1 MSTAVAVAVVGSS
14 GRMGGLVTQ
23 ILAESENFD
32 VHARIG
38 RHDSLDQMEG
48 ADVVI
53 DVSAPASS
61 PDIVTAALDRRIPIV
76 VGTSGWTSERIAP
89 VERRIAADPTLSAL
103 FIPNFSLGSALA
115 TRFAELAAPHF
126 ESIEIIEA
134 HHSGKTDSPS
144 GTAIRTAELIGAA
157 RVELGPVA
165 APHADQ
171 RARGQQIASVPVH
184 SLRMSGVSARQEVVL
199 GGSGETV
206 RIIHE
211 TLSDD
216 SYEPGI
222 LLSLREATT
231 RTGLVVGLGALLG
244 L

>member
-1 MSTAVAVAVVGSS
+1 MATSVAVVGST
-14 GRMGGLVTQ
+14 GRMGGLVTRL
-23 ILAESENFD
+23 LAESEQYD

-38 RHDSLDQMEG
+38 RQDSLDQLEG

-53 DVSAPASS
+53 DVSVPAVS
-61 PDIVTAALDRRIPIV
+61 PQVVTAALDRGIPIV
-76 VGTSGWTSERIAP
+76 VGTSGWTNERLAP
-89 VERRIAADPTLSAL
+89 FASRITADPTLTAL

-126 ESIEIIEA
+126 ESIEIVEA
-134 HHSGKTDSPS
+134 HHAAKTDSPS
-144 GTAIRTAELIGAA
+144 GTAIRTAELMAAA
-157 RVELGPVA
+157 RAELGPVA

-171 RARGQQIASVPVH
+171 RARGQQVASVPVH

-211 TLSDD
+211 TLSDE

-231 RTGLVVGLGALLG
+231 RTGMIVGLGALLG

>member
-1 MSTAVAVAVVGSS
+1 MATSVAVVGST
-14 GRMGGLVTQ
+14 GRMGGLVTRL
-23 ILAESENFD
+23 LAESEQYD

-38 RHDSLDQMEG
+38 RQDSLDQLEG

-53 DVSAPASS
+53 DVSAPAIS
-61 PDIVTAALDRRIPIV
+61 PQVVTAALDLRLPIV
-76 VGTSGWTSERIAP
+76 VGTSGWTSERLAP
-89 VERRIAADPTLSAL
+89 VASRITADPTLTAL

-126 ESIEIIEA
+126 ESIEIVEA
-134 HHSGKTDSPS
+134 HHAGKTDSPS

-157 RVELGPVA
+157 RAELGPVA

-171 RARGQQIASVPVH
+171 RARGQQVASVPVH
-184 SLRMSGVSARQEVVL
+184 SLRMSGVNARQEVVL

-211 TLSDD
+211 TLSDE

-222 LLSLREATT
+222 LLALREATS
-231 RTGLVVGLGALLG
+231 RTGMVVGLGALLG

>member
-1 MSTAVAVAVVGSS
+1 MSTAVAVAVVGST
-14 GRMGGLVTQ
+14 GRLGRLVTQ
-23 ILAESENFD
+23 IISESENFD

-38 RHDSLDQMEG
+38 RNDSLDQLEG

-53 DVSAPASS
+53 DVTVPASS
-61 PDIVTAALDRRIPIV
+61 PEVVTAALDRRIPIV

-89 VERRIAADPTLSAL
+89 VERRITADPTLTAF

-115 TRFAELAAPHF
+115 TRFAEFAAPHF

-134 HHSGKTDSPS
+134 HHAAKTDSPS

-157 RVELGPVA
+157 RAELGPVA

-171 RARGQQIASVPVH
+171 RARGQQVASVPVH
-184 SLRMSGVSARQEVVL
+184 SLRMSGVSARQEVVF

-211 TLSDD
+211 TLSDE

>member
-1 MSTAVAVAVVGSS
+1 MATKVAVVGST
-14 GRMGGLVTQ
+14 GRMGGLVTRL
-23 ILAESENFD
+23 LAESEDFD

-38 RHDSLDQMEG
+38 RHDPIDRVDG

-53 DVSAPASS
+53 DVSVPASS
-61 PDIVTAALDRRIPIV
+61 PDVVNAVLDRGIPIV
-76 VGTSGWTSERIAP
+76 VGTSGWTSDRIAP
-89 VERRIAADPTLSAL
+89 IERRLAADPTLTTF
-103 FIPNFSLGSALA
+103 FIPNFSLGSVLA

-126 ESIEIIEA
+126 GSIEIVEA
-134 HHSGKTDSPS
+134 HHAGKTDSPS

-157 RVELGPVA
+157 RADLGPVA

-171 RARGQQIASVPVH
+171 RARGQQVASVPVH
-184 SLRMSGVSARQEVVL
+184 SLRMAGIAARQEVVF
-199 GGSGETV
+199 GGTGETV

-211 TLSDD
+211 TLSDE

-222 LLSLREATT
+222 LLSLREATI
-231 RTGLVVGLGALLG
+231 RKGLIVGLGPLLG

>member
-1 MSTAVAVAVVGSS
+1 MVTSVAIVGSS
-14 GRMGGLVTQ
+14 GRMGGL
-23 ILAESENFD
+23 IDRLLSSGDGFD

-38 RHDSLDQMEG
+38 RHDPLDQIDG
-48 ADVVI
+48 ADIVI
-53 DVSAPASS
+53 DVSTPATS
-61 PDIVTAALDRRIPIV
+61 PGVVAAALDRRIPIV

-89 VERRIAADPTLSAL
+89 VAARITAEPEQTAL
-103 FIPNFSLGSALA
+103 IIPNFSLGSALA

-134 HHSGKTDSPS
+134 HHAGKADSPS
-144 GTAIRTAELIGAA
+144 GTAIRTAELIAAA

-171 RARGQQIASVPVH
+171 RARGQQVASVPVH
-184 SLRMSGVSARQEVVL
+184 SMRMSGVSARQEVVL

-206 RIIHE
+206 RIVHE
-211 TLSDD
+211 TLSDS

-222 LLSLREATT
+222 LLALGAAKPGG
-231 RTGLVVGLGALLG
+231 GLVVGLGALLG

>member
-1 MSTAVAVAVVGSS
+1 MATSVAIVGAS
-14 GRMGGLVTQ
+14 GRMGRL
-23 ILAESENFD
+23 IDDLLSASDDFD

-38 RHDSLDQMEG
+38 RDDSLDQLDG

-53 DVSAPASS
+53 DVSLPAVS
-61 PDIVTAALDRRIPIV
+61 PQVVEAALDRRIPVV
-76 VGTSGWTSERIAP
+76 VGTSGWTTDRLAP
-89 VERRIAADPTLSAL
+89 VASRIAADPELTAIV
-103 FIPNFSLGSALA
+103 IPNFSLGSALA

-134 HHSGKTDSPS
+134 HHAAKTDSPS
-144 GTAIRTAELIGAA
+144 GTALRTAELIAAA
-157 RVELGPVA
+157 RADLGPVA

-171 RARGQQIASVPVH
+171 RARGQLVAGVPVH

-199 GGSGETV
+199 GGTGETV
-206 RIIHE
+206 RLVHE
-211 TLSDD
+211 TLSDA

-222 LLSLREATT
+222 LMALRAATST
-231 RTGLVVGLGALLG
+231 TGLVVGLGALLG

>member
-1 MSTAVAVAVVGSS
+1 MATSVAVVGST
-14 GRMGGLVTQ
+14 GRMGGLVTRL
-23 ILAESENFD
+23 LAESEGYD

-38 RHDSLDQMEG
+38 RQDSLDQLEG

-53 DVSAPASS
+53 DVSVPAVS
-61 PDIVTAALDRRIPIV
+61 PQVVTAALDLRLPIV
-76 VGTSGWTSERIAP
+76 VGTSGWTSERLAP
-89 VERRIAADPTLSAL
+89 FASRIAADPTLTAL

-126 ESIEIIEA
+126 ESIEIVEA
-134 HHSGKTDSPS
+134 HHAGKTDSPS

-157 RVELGPVA
+157 RAELGPVA

-171 RARGQQIASVPVH
+171 RARGQQVASVPVH

-211 TLSDD
+211 TLSDE

-222 LLSLREATT
+222 LLSLREATS
-231 RTGLVVGLGALLG
+231 RTGFVVGLGALLG

>member
-1 MSTAVAVAVVGSS
+1 MATSVAVVGST
-14 GRMGGLVTQ
+14 GRMGGLVTRL
-23 ILAESENFD
+23 LAESEQYD

-38 RHDSLDQMEG
+38 LQDSLDQLEG

-53 DVSAPASS
+53 DVSVPAVS
-61 PDIVTAALDRRIPIV
+61 PQVVTAALDRGIPIV
-76 VGTSGWTSERIAP
+76 VGTSGWTNERLAP
-89 VERRIAADPTLSAL
+89 FASRIAADPAL
-103 FIPNFSLGSALA
+103 TAFFIPNFSLGSALA

-126 ESIEIIEA
+126 ESIEIVEA
-134 HHSGKTDSPS
+134 HHAAKTDSPS

-157 RVELGPVA
+157 RAELGPVA

-171 RARGQQIASVPVH
+171 RARGQQVASVPVH

-211 TLSDD
+211 TLSDE

-222 LLSLREATT
+222 LLSLREATA
-231 RTGLVVGLGALLG
+231 RTGMIVGLGALLG

>member
-1 MSTAVAVAVVGSS
+1 MATSVAVVGST
-14 GRMGGLVTQ
+14 GRMGGLVTRL
-23 ILAESENFD
+23 LAESENFD

-38 RHDSLDQMEG
+38 RQDSLDQLEG

-53 DVSAPASS
+53 DVSVPAAS
-61 PDIVTAALDRRIPIV
+61 PEVVTAALDRGIPIV
-76 VGTSGWTSERIAP
+76 VGTSGWTSERLAP
-89 VERRIAADPTLSAL
+89 FESRIAADPTLTAL

-134 HHSGKTDSPS
+134 HHAAKTDSPS

-157 RVELGPVA
+157 RAELGPVA

-171 RARGQQIASVPVH
+171 RARGQQVASVPVH
-184 SLRMSGVSARQEVVL
+184 SLRMSGVSARQEVVF

-211 TLSDD
+211 TLSDE

-222 LLSLREATT
+222 LLSLREATS

>member
-1 MSTAVAVAVVGSS
+1 MSTAVAVVGST
-14 GRMGGLVTQ
+14 GRMGRLVTQ
-23 ILAESENFD
+23 IISESEEYD

-38 RHDSLDQMEG
+38 RQDSLDQLEG

-53 DVSAPASS
+53 DVSVPAAS
-61 PDIVTAALDRRIPIV
+61 PQVVTAALDRGIPIV
-76 VGTSGWTSERIAP
+76 VGTSGWTNERLAP
-89 VERRIAADPTLSAL
+89 FASRITADPTLTAL

-126 ESIEIIEA
+126 ESIEIVEA
-134 HHSGKTDSPS
+134 HHAAKTDSPS

-157 RVELGPVA
+157 RAELGPVA

-171 RARGQQIASVPVH
+171 RARGQQVASVPVH

-211 TLSDD
+211 TLSDE

-222 LLSLREATT
+222 LLSLREATA

>member
-1 MSTAVAVAVVGSS
+1 MVTSVAIVGSS
-14 GRMGGLVTQ
+14 GRMGGLVDRLLT
-23 ILAESENFD
+23 AGEHFD

-38 RHDSLDQMEG
+38 RGDPLEQIEG

-53 DVSAPASS
+53 DVSVPAAS
-61 PDIVTAALDRRIPIV
+61 PGVVEAALDLRLPIV
-76 VGTSGWTSERIAP
+76 VGTSGWTTDRIAP
-89 VERRIAADPTLSAL
+89 VAARLAADPELTAL

-134 HHSGKTDSPS
+134 HHARKTDSPS

-157 RVELGPVA
+157 RSELGPVA

-171 RARGQQIASVPVH
+171 RARGQLVANVPVH
-184 SLRMSGVSARQEVVL
+184 SLRMAGVSARQEVVL
-199 GGSGETV
+199 GGAGETV
-206 RIIHE
+206 RIVHE
-211 TLSDD
+211 TLSDE

-222 LLSLREATT
+222 LLALAAAKPGA
-231 RTGLVVGLGALLG
+231 GLVVGLGTLLG

>member
-1 MSTAVAVAVVGSS
+1 MATSVAVVGST
-14 GRMGGLVTQ
+14 GRMGGLVTRL
-23 ILAESENFD
+23 LAESEQYD

-38 RHDSLDQMEG
+38 REDSLDQLEG

-53 DVSAPASS
+53 DVSVPAVS
-61 PDIVTAALDRRIPIV
+61 PQVVTAALDLRLPIV
-76 VGTSGWTSERIAP
+76 VGTSGWTNERLAP
-89 VERRIAADPTLSAL
+89 FASRIAADPTLTAL

-126 ESIEIIEA
+126 ESIEIVEA
-134 HHSGKTDSPS
+134 HHAAKTDSPS

-157 RVELGPVA
+157 RAELGPVA

-171 RARGQQIASVPVH
+171 RARGQQVGSVPVH

-211 TLSDD
+211 TLSDE

-222 LLSLREATT
+222 LLSLREATS

>member
-1 MSTAVAVAVVGSS
+1 MSIAVAVVGSS
-14 GRMGGLVTQ
+14 GRMGTL
-23 ILAESENFD
+23 IDRLLSESEQYD

-38 RHDSLDQMEG
+38 RHDPLDEIEG

-53 DVSAPASS
+53 DVSLPAVS
-61 PDIVTAALDRRIPIV
+61 PDVVAAALDRGIPIV
-76 VGTSGWTSERIAP
+76 VGTSGWTSERLAP
-89 VERRIAADPTLSAL
+89 VASRVAANPELTAI

-126 ESIEIIEA
+126 ESIEIVES
-134 HHSGKTDSPS
+134 HHDAKTDSPS

-157 RVELGPVA
+157 RAELGPVA
-165 APHADQ
+165 APYADQ
-171 RARGQQIASVPVH
+171 RARGQQVASVPVH
-184 SLRMSGVSARQEVVL
+184 SLRMSGISARQEVVL

-211 TLSDD
+211 TLSDE
-216 SYEPGI
+216 SYAPGI
-222 LLSLREATT
+222 MLALREAQT
-231 RTGLVVGLGALLG
+231 RKGFVVGLGALLG

>member
-1 MSTAVAVAVVGSS
+1 MVTAVAIVGSA
-14 GRMGGLVTQ
+14 GRMGGLVDR
-23 ILAESENFD
+23 LLSESEEFD

-38 RHDSLDQMEG
+38 RGDPLDGIEG

-53 DVSAPASS
+53 DVSLPAVS
-61 PDIVTAALDRRIPIV
+61 PDVVDAALDRGIPIV
-76 VGTSGWTSERIAP
+76 VGTSGWTADRIAP
-89 VERRIAADPTLSAL
+89 VERRVLADPAL
-103 FIPNFSLGSALA
+103 TAVFVPNFSLGSALA

-134 HHSGKTDSPS
+134 HHAGKTDSPS
-144 GTAIRTAELIGAA
+144 GTAIRTAELIAAA
-157 RVELGPVA
+157 RGDLGPVA

-171 RARGQQIASVPVH
+171 RARGQLVTGVPVH

-199 GGSGETV
+199 GGTGETV
-206 RIIHE
+206 RLVHE
-211 TLSDD
+211 TLSDA

-222 LLSLREATT
+222 LLALRAATS

>member
-1 MSTAVAVAVVGSS
+1 MATSVAVVGST
-14 GRMGGLVTQ
+14 GRMGGLVTRL
-23 ILAESENFD
+23 LAEREDFD

-38 RHDSLDQMEG
+38 RQDSLDQIDG

-53 DVSAPASS
+53 DVSVPAAS
-61 PDIVTAALDRRIPIV
+61 PEVVAAALDRGIPIV

-89 VERRIAADPTLSAL
+89 VERRVAANPGLTAL

-115 TRFAELAAPHF
+115 SRFAELAAPHF

-134 HHSGKTDSPS
+134 HHAGKTDSPS
-144 GTAIRTAELIGAA
+144 GTAIQTAERIGAA
-157 RVELGPVA
+157 RAELGPVA

-171 RARGQQIASVPVH
+171 RARGQQVASVPVH
-184 SLRMSGVSARQEVVL
+184 SLRMSGVLARQEVVF
-199 GGSGETV
+199 GGAGETV
-206 RIIHE
+206 RIVHE

-222 LLSLREATT
+222 LLALRAATST
-231 RTGLVVGLGALLG
+231 TGLVVGLGALLG

>member
-1 MSTAVAVAVVGSS
+1 MATSVAVVGST
-14 GRMGGLVTQ
+14 GRMGGLITRV
-23 ILAESENFD
+23 LAESEQYD

-38 RHDSLDQMEG
+38 RHDSLDQLDG

-53 DVSAPASS
+53 DVSLPAVS
-61 PDIVTAALDRRIPIV
+61 PAVVEAALDRRIPIV

-89 VERRIAADPTLSAL
+89 VQRRVDADPELGVL

-126 ESIEIIEA
+126 ESIEIVEA
-134 HHSGKTDSPS
+134 HHVGKTDSPS

-157 RVELGPVA
+157 RADLGPVA

-171 RARGQQIASVPVH
+171 RARGQQVASVPVH
-184 SLRMSGVSARQEVVL
+184 SLRMAGVNARQEVVL
-199 GGSGETV
+199 GGTGETV
-206 RIIHE
+206 RIVHE
-211 TLSDD
+211 TLSDE
-216 SYEPGI
+216 SYVPGI
-222 LLSLREATT
+222 LFALRAAPVT
-231 RTGLVVGLGALLG
+231 RGVVVGLGALLG

>member
-1 MSTAVAVAVVGSS
+1 MATSVAIVGAS
-14 GRMGGLVTQ
+14 GRMGRLVDD
-23 ILAESENFD
+23 LLSASDDFD

-38 RHDSLDQMEG
+38 RGDPLSQLDG

-53 DVSAPASS
+53 DVSLPAVS
-61 PDIVTAALDRRIPIV
+61 PDVVSAALDRRIPVV
-76 VGTSGWTSERIAP
+76 VGTSGWTADRIAP
-89 VERRIAADPTLSAL
+89 VASRVEADPELTAI

-126 ESIEIIEA
+126 ESIEILEA
-134 HHSGKTDSPS
+134 HHAGKTDSPS
-144 GTAIRTAELIGAA
+144 GTAIRTAELIAAA
-157 RVELGPVA
+157 RAELGPVA

-171 RARGQQIASVPVH
+171 RARGQQVAGVPVH

-199 GGSGETV
+199 GGAGETV
-206 RIIHE
+206 RIVHE
-211 TLSDD
+211 TLSDS

-222 LLSLREATT
+222 LLSLRAARST
-231 RTGLVVGLGALLG
+231 TGLVVGLGALLG

>member
-1 MSTAVAVAVVGSS
+1 MSIAVAVVGSS
-14 GRMGGLVTQ
+14 GRMGTL
-23 ILAESENFD
+23 IDRLLSESEQYD

-38 RHDSLDQMEG
+38 RHDPLDEIEG

-53 DVSAPASS
+53 DVSLPAVS
-61 PDIVTAALDRRIPIV
+61 PDVVAAALDRGIPIV
-76 VGTSGWTSERIAP
+76 VGTSGWTSERLAP
-89 VERRIAADPTLSAL
+89 VASRVVANPELTAI

-126 ESIEIIEA
+126 ESIEIVES
-134 HHSGKTDSPS
+134 HHDAKTDSPS

-157 RVELGPVA
+157 RAELGPVA
-165 APHADQ
+165 APYADQ
-171 RARGQQIASVPVH
+171 RARGQQVASVPVH
-184 SLRMSGVSARQEVVL
+184 SLRMSGISARQEVVL

-211 TLSDD
+211 TLSDE
-216 SYEPGI
+216 SYAPGI
-222 LLSLREATT
+222 MLALREAQT
-231 RTGLVVGLGALLG
+231 RKGFVVGLGALLG

>member
-1 MSTAVAVAVVGSS
+1 MATSVAVVGST
-14 GRMGGLVTQ
+14 GRMGGLVTRL
-23 ILAESENFD
+23 LAESDDFD

-38 RHDSLDQMEG
+38 RQDPLDQVDG

-53 DVSAPASS
+53 DVSVPAAS
-61 PDIVTAALDRRIPIV
+61 PAIVAAILDRGIPIV

-89 VERRIAADPTLSAL
+89 VERRIAADPTLTAF

-115 TRFAELAAPHF
+115 SRFAELGAPHF

-134 HHSGKTDSPS
+134 HHAGKTDSPS
-144 GTAIRTAELIGAA
+144 GTAVRTAELIGAA
-157 RVELGPVA
+157 RADLGPVA

-171 RARGQQIASVPVH
+171 RARGQQVASVPVH
-184 SLRMSGVSARQEVVL
+184 SLRMSGVGARQEVVF

-206 RIIHE
+206 RIVHE
-211 TLSDD
+211 TLSDE

-222 LLSLREATT
+222 LLSLRAATS

>member
-1 MSTAVAVAVVGSS
+1 MVTSVAIVGSS
-14 GRMGGLVTQ
+14 GRMGGL
-23 ILAESENFD
+23 IDRMLSASDDFD

-38 RHDSLDQMEG
+38 RADSLDQLDG

-53 DVSAPASS
+53 DVSLPAVS
-61 PDIVTAALDRRIPIV
+61 PEVVSAALDRRIPIV
-76 VGTSGWTSERIAP
+76 VGTSGWTSDRIAP
-89 VERRIAADPTLSAL
+89 VAVRIAADPELTAL
-103 FIPNFSLGSALA
+103 VIPNFSLGSALA
-115 TRFAELAAPHF
+115 TRFAELAAPYF

-134 HHSGKTDSPS
+134 HHAGKSDSPS

-157 RVELGPVA
+157 RAEIGPVA

-171 RARGQQIASVPVH
+171 RARGQQVASVPVH
-184 SLRMSGVSARQEVVL
+184 SMRMSGVSARQEVVL
-199 GGSGETV
+199 GGAGETV
-206 RIIHE
+206 RIVHE
-211 TLSDD
+211 TLSDE

-222 LLSLREATT
+222 LLALRAATS